1 MVFEQPE
8 LSGRLRDAF
17 FNNDLSY
24 SREVTPAQAA
34 EFEAPEDVIER
45 FRKSIGHLFEQHL

>member
-1 MVFEQPE
+1 

-24 SREVTPAQAA
+24 SREVTAAQAA
-34 EFEAPEDVIER
+34 DFEAPEDVVER
-45 FRKSIGHLFEQHL
+45 FRKSIGQLFEEHL